1 MTDQLELGA
10 VSTGPAAGDL
20 PEVSVVA
27 DDELTAARSEP
38 SGPSLDA
45 VDIDRIRAD
54 FPILHRTVRDG
65 KPLVYLDSGAT
76 SQRPVPVID
85 AEQEYVTGHNA
96 AVHRGAHQLA
106 EEATDFYESARERI
120 AAFVGVGR
128 SDEVVF
134 TKNATEAINLVAYAF
149 GNATYSTDPAAQRF
163 VLRPGDEILVTE
175 MEHHANLVPWQELCR
190 RTGATLRWIPVT
202 DDFRLDLTDID
213 ELINPRTKVVA
224 FTHQSN
230 VLGTINPVDV
240 LVAAAHRVGALTVL
254 DACQSVPHQ
263 QVDLPALGVD
273 FAAFSG
279 HKMLG
284 PSGVGVLYG
293 RYELLAAMP
302 PFLTGGSMIEQ
313 VFMDRSTYAAPPA
326 RFEAGVP
333 MTSQAVGL
341 GAAVDYLG
349 DLGMAAIAAHEA
361 ALTRYALQELSAL
374 PGVRI
379 IGPADTT
386 DRGSA
391 VSFVVDGVHA
401 HDVGQILDDAGVQ
414 VRVGHHC
421 AWPLHRRFG
430 IAATVRASFAV
441 YNTLDEVDVL
451 VAAVRDAQRFFG
463 VS

>member
-10 VSTGPAAGDL
+10 LSTGPAAGDL
-20 PEVSVVA
+20 PEVSVVPE
-27 DDELTAARSEP
+27 DDLVAAQSEP
-38 SGPSLDA
+38 VGPSLTA
-45 VDIDRIRAD
+45 VDIERIRAD
-54 FPILHRTVRDG
+54 FPILQRTVRDG

-76 SQRPVPVID
+76 SQRPIPVID

-120 AAFVGVGR
+120 AAFVGVHR
-128 SDEVVF
+128 SDEVIF

-149 GNATYSTDPAAQRF
+149 GNAGYSTDPAAQRF
-163 VLRPGDEILVTE
+163 VLRPGDEIVVTE

-190 RTGATLRWIPVT
+190 RTGATLRWFPVT

-230 VLGTINPVDV
+230 VLGTINPVQV
-240 LVAAAHRVGALTVL
+240 LVAAAQRVGALTVL

-313 VFMDRSTYAAPPA
+313 VFIDRSTYAAPPA

-349 DLGMAAIAAHEA
+349 NLGMAAIADHEA
-361 ALTRYALQELSAL
+361 ALTRYALEELSAL

-379 IGPADTT
+379 IGPTDTT

-391 VSFVVDGVHA
+391 VSFVVDGIHA

-463 VS
+463 VG